1 MSHQLVCIVHQQ
13 AYDQPS
19 LLNTARLVEVGCKL
33 RVSGSCE
40 PDLIMSRAGS
50 TAAFLFATES
60 SGLCQGSAT
69 WAR

>member
-1 MSHQLVCIVHQQ
+1 MGHQLVCIVHQQ

-19 LLNTARLVEVGCKL
+19 LLNMARLVEAGCKL
-33 RVSGSCE
+33 RVSGTCV
-40 PDLIMSRAGS
+40 PDLIMSRAGT
-50 TAAFLFATES
+50 TAAFLFVTKS